1 MKLDKS
7 RFTCWECIDDDD
19 YENKYDDE
27 LIINVNEGETNRD
40 IADYI
45 LECQEKADNWDKVSD
60 DDGYAGSRADMIL
73 KLSRENKELREKADK
88 WDLVDNTKK
97 ISKLFKENEQLKL
110 KIKEYENEI

>member
-1 MKLDKS
+1 MIKLSKD

-19 YENKYDDE
+19 YEEKYDDE

-45 LECQEKADNWDKVSD
+45 LECQEKA
-60 DDGYAGSRADMIL
+60 
-73 KLSRENKELREKADK
+73 EK

-97 ISKLFKENEQLKL
+97 ISKLFEENEQLKL

>member
-1 MKLDKS
+1 MKLTKD

-45 LECQEKADNWDKVSD
+45 LECQEKA
-60 DDGYAGSRADMIL
+60 
-73 KLSRENKELREKADK
+73 EK

-97 ISKLFKENEQLKL
+97 ISQLFKEIEMLKQENKQLKDKL
-110 KIKEYENEI
+110 VRDES

>member
-45 LECQEKADNWDKVSD
+45 LECQEKA
-60 DDGYAGSRADMIL
+60 
-73 KLSRENKELREKADK
+73 EK
-88 WDLVDNTKK
+88 WDFVDNTKK
-97 ISKLFKENEQLKL
+97 ISKLFEENEQLKL

>member
-1 MKLDKS
+1 MKLTKD

-19 YENKYDDE
+19 YENKFDDE

-45 LECQEKADNWDKVSD
+45 LECQEKA
-60 DDGYAGSRADMIL
+60 
-73 KLSRENKELREKADK
+73 EK

-97 ISKLFKENEQLKL
+97 ISQLFKEIEMLKQENKQLKDKL
-110 KIKEYENEI
+110 VRDES